1 MSDFVFFKREDFD
14 CQETGENRMEDDF
27 IHELDKLRER
37 CGWPFY
43 VTSGFRDPSHSAERN
58 KPNGGGSHTMGI
70 AADIKVTNGK
80 QRNEIVKHAMAMGS
94 FNGIGIAR
102 SFVHVDM
109 REDTP
114 VLWTY

>member
-1 MSDFVFFKREDFD
+1 
-14 CQETGENRMEDDF
+14 
-27 IHELDKLRER
+27 
-37 CGWPFY
+37 
-43 VTSGFRDPSHSAERN
+43 
-58 KPNGGGSHTMGI
+58 MGI
-70 AADIKVTNGK
+70 AADIKVSNGK